1 MAAMASLPRA
11 ARLLRSAVGR
21 LRSPPP
27 PPARPFSSAAGTG
40 TGTGAGTGREAA
52 IVAAAV
58 ALAGSGL
65 GLWLKPPS
73 LADSGE
79 AVGGQILVAGAT
91 EAREEKGRFLFAD
104 SFRRRVFFNYEKRI
118 RLLSPPEKIFEYF
131 ASVRNPEGEVYM
143 LPADL
148 MRAVVP
154 VFPPSESTAV
164 REGRL
169 RGERSPGEL
178 HCAPSEFFMMFDTNS
193 DGLISFAEYIFF
205 VTLLSIP
212 ESNFSAAFKMFDV
225 DHSGVI
231 DREEFKKIMALMR
244 SFNRQGATHKDG
256 LRIGLKV
263 GQPVE
268 NGGVVEFFFGNDGNG
283 PLHYD
288 KFAKFLKDLHD
299 EIIRLEFS
307 HYDVKS
313 SKTIPAKDFALSM
326 VASADMNHISMLLDR
341 VDDLVNNPDLK
352 DIRISFEEFKAFA
365 YLRRRLEPLSMAIF
379 AYGKVNGLLTKQ
391 DLKRAAQHVCG
402 VDLTDRVVDII
413 FHVFDT
419 NQDGNL
425 SSEEFLRALQRRE
438 TDIRQPTIPGPLG
451 FLSCWFNGRK
461 CSSLRQMVF

>member
-1 MAAMASLPRA
+1 MAPLPRA
-11 ARLLRSAVGR
+11 ARLLRSAAGR
-21 LRSPPP
+21 LRSTPPP
-27 PPARPFSSAAGTG
+27 SARLFSSAAGADTVA
-40 TGTGAGTGREAA
+40 GAGAGREAA
-52 IVAAAV
+52 ITAAAV
-58 ALAGSGL
+58 AVAGSGL

-79 AVGGQILVAGAT
+79 EAVGGQISVAGAAGAG
-91 EAREEKGRFLFAD
+91 AREEKRRFLFAD

-118 RLLSPPEKIFEYF
+118 RLLSLPEKIFDYF
-131 ASVRNPEGEVYM
+131 ASVKNPEGEVCM

-178 HCAPSEFFMMFDTNS
+178 HCAPSKFFMLFDTNS

-225 DHSGVI
+225 DHSGMI
-231 DREEFKKIMALMR
+231 DKEEFKKIMSLMR

-268 NGGVVEFFFGNDGNG
+268 NGGVVEFFFGNDGNE
-283 PLHYD
+283 PLHYE
-288 KFAKFLKDLHD
+288 KFSKFLKELHD

-313 SKTIPAKDFALSM
+313 SNTIPAKDFALSM
-326 VASADMNHISMLLDR
+326 VASADMNHINTLLDR
-341 VDDLVNNPDLK
+341 VEVLVNEPDLK
-352 DIRISFEEFKAFA
+352 DMRISFEEFKAFA
-365 YLRRRLEPLSMAIF
+365 DLRRRLEPLSMAIF

-451 FLSCWFNGRK
+451 FLSCLFSGRK
-461 CSSLRQMVF
+461 CSSLRQMLF